1 MPDILIR
8 GLNKTIINKLKV
20 RAARSG
26 RSLQAE
32 VKEILDRSAGEM
44 THQELRRRADEVSK
58 RFEGRRLSDS
68 TDLIREDRDR

>member
-8 GLNKTIINKLKV
+8 GLNKAVINKLKV

-32 VKEILDRSAGEM
+32 VKEILDRSAAEM
-44 THQELRRRADEVSK
+44 TYTELRRRAEEVSN

-68 TDLIREDRDR
+68 VDLIREDRDR